1 MIIQHIQQENI
12 MILIMLI
19 ISLFIVYVGPF
30 FSFLYLC
37 YSKIKIKKIDKCI
50 IKLNADCYE
59 LSHDIKM
66 HRYNKCINFKKTA
79 PLIVKRQNLK
89 NRLKYVYTLK
99 KYYEKQVDEF
109 Y

>member
-1 MIIQHIQQENI
+1 

-79 PLIVKRQNLK
+79 PLIVKRQN
-89 NRLKYVYTLK
+89 RLKYVYTLK